1 MACSSCNGG
10 IVQIP
15 YTTTC
20 PGGCIRT
27 VGCGIVC
34 ENGCSARR
42 CNWWNNCNWWNRCGC
57 CNRCGLLLLLQP
69 GRQLLL
75 LHERRNEHDLLLG
88 FLQHDLLR
96 VQQQLHGVHLL
107 AVRFGILGLLTFGP
121 APCARI
127 QRAHGQAAGPTRTEP
142 GKKLCEFFWKD
153 PLPNRKQPAIIH
165 ECRCLR

>member
-1 MACSSCNGG
+1 MGNREVLNMACSSCNGG

-57 CNRCGLLLLLQP
+57 CNRCGCGCSCSCSQDDSSCCCTS
-69 GRQLLL
+69 GDSSTTCCSDSSSTTCCGSSSSSTASNCSQ
-75 LHERRNEHDLLLG
+75 
-88 FLQHDLLR
+88 
-96 VQQQLHGVHLL
+96 
-107 AVRFGILGLLTFGP
+107 
-121 APCARI
+121 CAS
-127 QRAHGQAAGPTRTEP
+127 AYWGY
-142 GKKLCEFFWKD
+142 
-153 PLPNRKQPAIIH
+153 
-165 ECRCLR
+165 